1 MKVDFVKLQGKI
13 ITEIEVSKDSTSIRI
28 VCDDGYIYNM
38 YHEQD
43 CCEDVHLEDICGDL
57 EDLIGV
63 PILLANETTSD
74 KDPSPNAEYFMWT
87 FYTLRTIK
95 DTVTLRWWGDSNGYY
110 AVDVEVHETVSQ
122 KFIKFFHVIYINI

>member
-95 DTVTLRWWGDSNGYY
+95 GTVTLRWWATQMVAMQLMLKYMKLYHRNSSNF
-110 AVDVEVHETVSQ
+110 
-122 KFIKFFHVIYINI
+122 FI